1 MLEILQQIFSIE
13 YLLMMNVGIFA
24 GIMIGAMP
32 GLNITFAVTI
42 LLTFTYNMDSL
53 SAMYLLLGAYC
64 GGMYGGSITAI
75 LINTPGTVNAVCTA
89 FDGYPLAQKGR
100 AADAMKCAL
109 WGSAFGGIFSAII
122 LLVLAPKLAKLL
134 LNIGSPEYF
143 SLCVFGVLA
152 AVSVECRSVNGL
164 IKGVMS
170 AVLGLLFSCV
180 GADPVFG
187 TNRFV
192 FGSTN
197 MLAGIKIVS
206 AMLGAYAV
214 CQVMINCK
222 DVFVHGD
229 EKLKVPEY
237 KKGSFGIKD
246 FCKHWVT
253 IVKSAIIGTFIGAV
267 PGCGGETSA
276 MLAYN
281 EQKRVSKNPDEMGK
295 GAIEGLIAAETAN
308 NATTG
313 GAMIPML
320 TLSVPGDGVM
330 AILLSALM
338 MQGISPGVNLF
349 TSGNFWVYAV
359 MGGLLVINVF
369 MFLQGS
375 LMTKIFAN
383 VTKIP
388 QSLMM
393 PCIVLMCVMGSY
405 AINNN
410 TFECMVM
417 VCFGLVGFFL
427 KRFDFPVAPMC
438 ISLVLGKLCEANLR
452 RSLILSKGSWSVFV
466 TRPLSCV
473 ILILAVVVMVFPL
486 INKYR
491 SEKKAAKEAAQETAN

>member
-1 MLEILQQIFSIE
+1 MIGILQQIFSIDH
-13 YLLMMNVGIFA
+13 LLMMNA
-24 GIMIGAMP
+24 GIAAGVMIGAMP

-42 LLTFTYNMDSL
+42 LLTMTYNMDAL
-53 SAMYLLLGAYC
+53 TAMYLLLGAYC

-100 AADAMKCAL
+100 AADAMRCAL
-109 WGSAFGGIFSAII
+109 WGSAFGGIFSAVV
-122 LLVLAPKLAKLL
+122 LLVLAPKLARLL

-143 SLCVFGVLA
+143 ALCVFGVLA
-152 AVSVECRSVNGL
+152 AVSVECRSVNGM
-164 IKGVMS
+164 IKGVLS
-170 AVLGLLFSCV
+170 AALGLLFSCV

-222 DVFVHGD
+222 DVYVHGD

-237 KKGSFGIKD
+237 KRGSFGVRD
-246 FCKHWVT
+246 FCRHWRV
-253 IVKSAIIGTFIGAV
+253 ILKSAVIGTFIGAV

-281 EQKRVSKNPDEMGK
+281 EQKRVSRHPEEMGK
-295 GAIEGLIAAETAN
+295 GAIEGLIASETAN

-338 MQGISPGVNLF
+338 MQGISPGVGLF
-349 TSGNFWVYAV
+349 SEGNFWVYAV
-359 MGGLLVINVF
+359 MGGLLVINLF
-369 MFLQGS
+369 MLLQGAV
-375 LMTKIFAN
+375 LTKLFAQ
-383 VTKIP
+383 VSRIP

-410 TFECMVM
+410 IFECVVM
-417 VCFGLVGFFL
+417 VAFGLVGYFL
-427 KRFDFPVAPMC
+427 KSFDFPVAPMC

-452 RSLILSKGSWSVFV
+452 RSLILSRGSWSVFV
-466 TRPLSCV
+466 TRPLSCA
-473 ILILAVVVMVFPL
+473 ILILAVAVLVFPL
-486 INKYR
+486 VNEY
-491 SEKKAAKEAAQETAN
+491 KAAGKAGRKAAE

>member
-1 MLEILQQIFSIE
+1 MIGILQQIFSIDH
-13 YLLMMNVGIFA
+13 LLMMNA
-24 GIMIGAMP
+24 GIAAGVMIGAMP

-42 LLTFTYNMDSL
+42 LLTMTYNMDAL
-53 SAMYLLLGAYC
+53 TAMYLLLGAYC

-100 AADAMKCAL
+100 AADAMRCAL
-109 WGSAFGGIFSAII
+109 WGSAFGGIFSAVV
-122 LLVLAPKLAKLL
+122 LLVLAPKLARLL

-143 SLCVFGVLA
+143 ALCVFGVLA
-152 AVSVECRSVNGL
+152 AVSVECRSVNGM
-164 IKGVMS
+164 IKGVLS
-170 AVLGLLFSCV
+170 AALGLLFSCV

-222 DVFVHGD
+222 DVYVHGD

-237 KKGSFGIKD
+237 KRGSFGVRD
-246 FCKHWVT
+246 FCRHWRV
-253 IVKSAIIGTFIGAV
+253 ILKSAVIGTFIGAV

-281 EQKRVSKNPDEMGK
+281 EQKRVSRHPEEMGK
-295 GAIEGLIAAETAN
+295 GAIEGLIASETAN

-338 MQGISPGVNLF
+338 MQGISPGVGLF
-349 TSGNFWVYAV
+349 SEGNFWVYAV
-359 MGGLLVINVF
+359 MGGLLVINLF
-369 MFLQGS
+369 MLLQGAV
-375 LMTKIFAN
+375 LTKLFAQ
-383 VTKIP
+383 VSRIP

-410 TFECMVM
+410 IFECVVM
-417 VCFGLVGFFL
+417 VAFGLVGYFL
-427 KRFDFPVAPMC
+427 KSFDFPVAPMC

-452 RSLILSKGSWSVFV
+452 RSLILSRGSWSVFV
-466 TRPLSCV
+466 TRPLSCA
-473 ILILAVVVMVFPL
+473 ILILAVAVLVFPL
-486 INKYR
+486 VN
-491 SEKKAAKEAAQETAN
+491 EHKAAGKAGRKAAE